1 MALAGLAKADKP
13 ALQALCELP
22 GDDLSGNGWGEEV
35 NATLSSSK
43 ADLVI
48 VIEQYVKCMME
59 EKVDMEDELKLTKA
73 KLEDCFK
80 ILTSRTK

>member
-13 ALQALCELP
+13 ALQALCELL

-35 NATLSSSK
+35 DATMSSSK
-43 ADLVI
+43 ADLAI

-59 EKVDMEDELKLTKA
+59 ENVELWDELKLTKE

-80 ILTSRTK
+80 ILTNRTK

>member
-1 MALAGLAKADKP
+1 MALAGLAEADKP
-13 ALQALCELP
+13 ALQALCEL
-22 GDDLSGNGWGEEV
+22 L
-35 NATLSSSK
+35 
-43 ADLVI
+43 
-48 VIEQYVKCMME
+48 ME